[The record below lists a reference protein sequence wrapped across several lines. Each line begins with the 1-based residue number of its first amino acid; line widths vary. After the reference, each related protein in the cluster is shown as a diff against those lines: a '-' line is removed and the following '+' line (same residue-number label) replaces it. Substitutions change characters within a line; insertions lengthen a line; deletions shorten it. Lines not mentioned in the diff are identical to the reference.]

1 MGNIY
6 GNKFYSI
13 YFNLNFPNCNVSLC
27 AIEIGLNRGRLG
39 FIRPVYGGRAET
51 LYKVPPPPSHCTQ
64 LPGSLWSLVHSR
76 PGPAAI

>member
-39 FIRPVYGGRAET
+39 FIRPVYGGRAEMD
-51 LYKVPPPPSHCTQ
+51 Q
-64 LPGSLWSLVHSR
+64 
-76 PGPAAI
+76 

>member
-39 FIRPVYGGRAET
+39 FIRPVYGGGQRWNNEGCDD
-51 LYKVPPPPSHCTQ
+51 SE
-64 LPGSLWSLVHSR
+64 
-76 PGPAAI
+76 